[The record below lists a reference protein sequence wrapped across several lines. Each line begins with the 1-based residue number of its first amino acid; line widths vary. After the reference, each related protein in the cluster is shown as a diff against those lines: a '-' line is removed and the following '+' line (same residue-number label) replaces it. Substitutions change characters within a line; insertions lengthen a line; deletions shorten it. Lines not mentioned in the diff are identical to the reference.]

1 MDHAT
6 LIARL
11 IASEPSEQLEFL
23 ARHPELRGAALAW
36 SLHAIGQ
43 AAWNSEPARALRVAS
58 ALRALAECEHDDQE
72 IAALAEWMNG
82 VAALIEGQMER
93 ALSGFDNAARRFD
106 ALGLERD
113 AAATQVP
120 KLMALGMLARFD
132 EAADLGLHLR
142 DRFLA
147 LDDPLSAGKVELNL
161 GHIHF
166 RRDAFADAERWYGQ
180 AYVRFAQLNHN
191 EFLIAAQIAL
201 ADAMAWQHRFEEAA
215 RLYAQAEARA
225 ETAGLS
231 VLQATSALNAGH
243 LALLWGRYD
252 QALRDL
258 ERARRIYEH
267 LGLRAD
273 VALCEQKIADAYL
286 QLNLIPEAIEIYARI
301 MPQFPADAM
310 SFERAWALAHFG
322 RALSQVDRLSEARCT
337 LAEARAIFHTQ
348 GYTVSEA
355 IATLAL
361 AQVEF
366 AESNFDRAAA
376 LAHEAESAFQT
387 SCWKSWAGEARWL
400 RAECRRR
407 LGDAAGARALLEATL
422 EEAADM
428 PHVAQRC
435 EAALGAIALSA
446 GEHVRAEE
454 HFTRAVTLSEGQRA
468 RLPGEEFR
476 IAFLADKLTPYIGL
490 IRLHLDAAP
499 PNSAAAFDFAE
510 RLRSRTLLE
519 AVRGDLVDQPM
530 GQPGGDAVTKTLET
544 LRWELNWLYGQLQSA
559 LSEGPQSPR
568 LERLRSEVQQRE
580 QALLDGLRRVH
591 HARDAQAAAGVG
603 QLHTISLPALHA
615 ALGNHT
621 ALVAFSALD
630 DELVAF
636 VVTDDGLR
644 VRRRLVSIP
653 QLETLVAQLFFQ
665 IEAMRYGAQR
675 MRAHVP
681 QLLRRTRHYLRE
693 LHRTLL
699 QPILTDIGDRRLVV
713 APDRALHYVP
723 FHALWDG
730 ERYLV
735 EAHEVCIVP
744 SAAMLMACLAQPL
757 RDPHCAVLVGAP
769 DARAPKVREEVIA
782 LAPLFHAPQVFIG
795 EQATLA
801 ALRNHA
807 GRADVLH
814 LACHGYF
821 RPDNPLF
828 SSLALADGWLT
839 VRDAYE
845 LDLRGAL
852 VTLSACETG
861 VSKLAPGNELIG
873 LARGFFTAG
882 APSVVVSLWVVDD
895 EMAVELTKQFYECL
909 LVNKRP
915 AAALR
920 QAQLH
925 LLREQPHPFFWAPF
939 TLFGR
944 W

>member
-11 IASEPSEQLEFL
+11 IASESSEQCELL
-23 ARHPELRGAALAW
+23 ARHPELRGTVLAR
-36 SLHAIGQ
+36 SLHAAGQ
-43 AAWNSEPARALRVAS
+43 AAWNSEPVRTLRVAS
-58 ALRALAECEHDDQE
+58 ALRALAECERDDQE
-72 IAALAEWMNG
+72 IAALAEWMTG

-93 ALSGFDNAARRFD
+93 AVSGFDEAARRFD

-132 EAADLGLHLR
+132 EAADLGLRLR

-166 RRDAFADAERWYGQ
+166 RRDAFADAERWYAQ
-180 AYVRFAQLNHN
+180 AYARFARLNHD
-191 EFLIAAQIAL
+191 ELLIAAQIAL
-201 ADAMAWQHRFEEAA
+201 ADAMAWQHRFEEAT

-225 ETAGLS
+225 ETVGLS

-243 LALLWGRYD
+243 LALLQGRYD
-252 QALRDL
+252 QALRDM

-267 LGLRAD
+267 LELRAD

-301 MPQFPADAM
+301 APQFPADAM

-322 RALSQVDRLSEARCT
+322 RALSRADRLSEARRV
-337 LAEARAIFHTQ
+337 LAEARAIFHSQ
-348 GYTVSEA
+348 GYAVSEA

-366 AESNFDRAAA
+366 AESRFDHAAA
-376 LAHEAESAFQT
+376 LAHEAESAFQ
-387 SCWKSWAGEARWL
+387 SGHWKSWAGEARWL
-400 RAECRRR
+400 QAECRRR
-407 LGDAAGARALLEATL
+407 LGDATGARALLEATL
-422 EEAADM
+422 EEATDM

-435 EAALGAIALSA
+435 EVTLGAIALA
-446 GEHVRAEE
+446 DGERVRAEA
-454 HFTRAVTLSEGQRA
+454 HFIRAVALSEGQRA

-476 IAFLADKLTPYIGL
+476 IAFLADKLAPYIGL
-490 IRLHLDAAP
+490 IRLYLDGATP
-499 PNSAAAFDFAE
+499 DPAAAFDFAE

-519 AVRGDLVDQPM
+519 AVRGDLIDRPESQADD
-530 GQPGGDAVTKTLET
+530 DAMARTLEA

-559 LSEGPQSPR
+559 LSEGPKSSR
-568 LERLRSEVQQRE
+568 LERIQSEVQQRE
-580 QALLDGLRRVH
+580 QALLDGLRRVQ
-591 HARDAQAAAGVG
+591 HARGTQAGAEQA
-603 QLHTISLPALHA
+603 HTISLPALHA
-615 ALGNHT
+615 ALGDHT

-636 VVTDDGLR
+636 IVTGGGLR
-644 VRRRLVSIP
+644 VRRRLADIP
-653 QLETLVAQLFFQ
+653 QLEALVAQLFFQ

-675 MRAHVP
+675 MRAHAS
-681 QLLRRTRHYLRE
+681 QLLKRTRHYLRE

-699 QPILTDIGDRRLVV
+699 QPILTDIGDRRLVI
-713 APDRALHYVP
+713 APDRVLHYVP

-730 ERYLV
+730 EQYLV
-735 EAHEVCIVP
+735 ETREVCIVP
-744 SAAMLMACLAQPL
+744 SAAMLLACLARPL
-757 RDPHCAVLVGAP
+757 RDPHCAVLMGAP
-769 DARAPKVREEVIA
+769 DARAPKVQEEVMA
-782 LAPLFHAPQVFIG
+782 LAPLFHASRVFIG
-795 EQATLA
+795 DQATLA

-807 GRADVLH
+807 EQADVLH

-839 VRDAYE
+839 VRDAYGF
-845 LDLRGAL
+845 DLRGAL

-882 APSVVVSLWVVDD
+882 APAVLVSLWVVDD
-895 EMAVELTKQFYECL
+895 AAAVELMKRFYTCFL
-909 LVNKRP
+909 ANKRP